1 MNKRVLPHADSDTL
15 RSPRLKLSDTWESHL
30 SSKATEVKKKQ
41 YIVFSVQAFNSVA
54 EQLQTTSPDR
64 FVHFPIDWGKFPDGT
79 DDITI
84 GGFHPTNLVAG
95 ENILFLASFHNNDV
109 TLSQF
114 SVLITLLQSFI
125 ESLTIVLPFFPVGTN
140 ERVELEG
147 KVSQRL
153 LPIVVLNLSH
163 NSLNSLYL
171 FSYLCIESFICY

>member
-1 MNKRVLPHADSDTL
+1 MSKRNLNRNLESEPM
-15 RSPRLKLSDTWESHL
+15 RSPRLKLSDTWEHHL
-30 SSKATEVKKKQ
+30 SSKETEVKKKR
-41 YIVFSVQAFNSVA
+41 YIVFSAEAFNPVGLHIQS
-54 EQLQTTSPDR
+54 TFPDR
-64 FVHFPIDWGKFPDGT
+64 FVHFPIQWGKFPDGT

-84 GGFHPTNLVAG
+84 GGFHPNNLVAG

-147 KVSQRL
+147 KVSN
-153 LPIVVLNLSH
+153 IVSISISMYNMT
-163 NSLNSLYL
+163 
-171 FSYLCIESFICY
+171 I